1 MNDYDPIAMA
11 HDQAVFAQRH
21 ADLEQALVRLGRIN
35 DSLGFELTRT
45 RFELRRWRNGFY
57 DEQRRADDF
66 ERALAHLT
74 KRNQE
79 LQTHQAKRPTIA
91 AWL

>member
-1 MNDYDPIAMA
+1 MA

-21 ADLEQALVRLGRIN
+21 ADLEHALVRLGRIN
-35 DSLGFELTRT
+35 HSLSFELTRT

-66 ERALAHLT
+66 ERALAHL
-74 KRNQE
+74 
-79 LQTHQAKRPTIA
+79 AKRPTIA
-91 AWL
+91 AWLWQRFTANVLPRGNQQ